1 VFELSTTNKKG
12 FIKKLAASAVM
23 LSLATI
29 LSIFPTI
36 QAPFGG
42 SITVGSMV
50 PVILITLIFGKKW
63 GIITAVGY
71 SFIQLMLGFSTVAS
85 WGLSLGVFIGSL
97 MIDYILAYSVLG
109 FAGIFGNKKLWQV
122 IAGTALVCILRY
134 LSHVLSGI
142 LFFGMWAEEGFN
154 AYTWSIVYNGGYM
167 LPETI
172 ITVIITVALYKLL
185 PYIRK
190 MYNIE

>member
-1 VFELSTTNKKG
+1 MSTLSGANKKF

-42 SITVGSMV
+42 SITIGSMV
-50 PVILITLIFGKKW
+50 PVIFITLIFGKKW
-63 GIITAVGY
+63 GIITAMGY
-71 SFIQLMLGFSTVAS
+71 SFIQLMLGFSMVAS
-85 WGLSLGVFIGSL
+85 WGLSLGVFIGCL
-97 MIDYILAYSVLG
+97 IIDYILAYSILG
-109 FAGIFGNKKLWQV
+109 LAGIFGNRKLWQV
-122 IAGTALVCILRY
+122 VTGTAFVCIMRY
-134 LSHVLSGI
+134 LFHVLSGI
-142 LFFGMWAEEGFN
+142 LFFGMWAEAGFN
-154 AYTWSIVYNGGYM
+154 AYTWSIIYNGGYM

-172 ITVIITVALYKLL
+172 ITITITIALFKLL

-190 MYNIE
+190 MYNVE